1 MPDDNLQAP
10 FAELENQ
17 LRKLETIAD
26 PACRSVTT
34 ELLASVLRFHTTAL
48 ERMLQLIQNSEAAG
62 AILAGLDRDPLI
74 RSMLLVHDL
83 HPESVSMRVRRAVAE
98 LEPYLQKREAK
109 LEIIT
114 IEEDCVRIKVTAG
127 SHGGPVGATI
137 EQAIRN
143 AAPEVE
149 QVIFEESGGSGAGF
163 VPLEALQHPLPAA
176 AAGTNEK

>member
-1 MPDDNLQAP
+1 MAEDNLQTP

-48 ERMLQLIQNSEAAG
+48 ERMLQLIEASEGGG
-62 AILAGLDRDPLI
+62 AILAGLDRDPLV

-83 HPESVSMRVRRAVAE
+83 HPESASMRVRRAITE

-114 IEEDCVRIKVTAG
+114 LEEDCVRIKVTAG
-127 SHGGPVGATI
+127 THSGPVGATI

-149 QVIFEESGGSGAGF
+149 QVIIEESGRAGGGF
-163 VPLEALQHPLPAA
+163 VPLEALQHPSSAA
-176 AAGTNEK
+176 SAGANQE